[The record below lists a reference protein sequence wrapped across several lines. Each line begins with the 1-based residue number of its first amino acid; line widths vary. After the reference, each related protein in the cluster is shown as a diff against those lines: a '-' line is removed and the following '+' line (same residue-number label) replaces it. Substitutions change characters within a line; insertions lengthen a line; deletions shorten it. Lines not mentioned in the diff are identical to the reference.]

1 MPPIGPETKTN
12 SSSGRPSLPQLVL
25 AFLKIGAIAFGG
37 GMAIIAMMEREVVR
51 HRRWLSAEEFLHGVG
66 LGQVLGPFAVNT
78 AFFTGYRLQGPV
90 GALLSMGAFVAPSMV
105 LVLMLSWLY
114 FTYHAI
120 PALQGALL
128 GAGPVVI
135 ALVISAAW
143 SVGRKA
149 VQTFPAVA
157 LATAGLLGA
166 LYGINAVYILVGAG
180 VAGVLL
186 GKKRIAK
193 PGSPPGSGVSA
204 DPPPRTGRQGL
215 SGYAGMLLARGLP
228 ATGVSL
234 VVLGFTF
241 LKVGLIFFGG
251 GYVLVPLL
259 YQRLVAELA
268 WLSPQEFLDGVV
280 ISNLT
285 PGPISVLATFVG
297 YKFQGVT
304 GALVATVALYLPA
317 TALMFVL
324 CYGYGRLREGVYFQ
338 DFLAGVTP
346 ALVGL
351 ILSAAVLLG
360 RGTLVSWQAAL
371 LAMLACVLLVRNWPP
386 AVVLAIGALLGVL
399 KLLA

>member
-1 MPPIGPETKTN
+1 
-12 SSSGRPSLPQLVL
+12 
-25 AFLKIGAIAFGG
+25 
-37 GMAIIAMMEREVVR
+37 
-51 HRRWLSAEEFLHGVG
+51 
-66 LGQVLGPFAVNT
+66 
-78 AFFTGYRLQGPV
+78 
-90 GALLSMGAFVAPSMV
+90 
-105 LVLMLSWLY
+105 MLSWLY

-166 LYGINAVYILVGAG
+166 LYEINAVYILIGAG
-180 VAGVLL
+180 VAGILV

-193 PGSPPGSGVSA
+193 PGSPPSPGVSS
-204 DPPPRTGRQGL
+204 DSPLRTGRQGI
-215 SGYAGMLLARGLP
+215 SGYAGMLLAPSFP
-228 ATGVSL
+228 AAGVSL

-259 YQRLVAELA
+259 YQRLVTELA

-297 YKFQGVT
+297 YRFQGVA

-324 CYGYGRLREGVYFQ
+324 CYGYGRLRGGVHFQ

-346 ALVGL
+346 TLVGL

-360 RGTLVSWQAAL
+360 RGTLVSWPAAL

>member
-1 MPPIGPETKTN
+1 M
-12 SSSGRPSLPQLVL
+12 
-25 AFLKIGAIAFGG
+25 
-37 GMAIIAMMEREVVR
+37 
-51 HRRWLSAEEFLHGVG
+51 
-66 LGQVLGPFAVNT
+66 
-78 AFFTGYRLQGPV
+78 
-90 GALLSMGAFVAPSMV
+90 
-105 LVLMLSWLY
+105 
-114 FTYHAI
+114 
-120 PALQGALL
+120 
-128 GAGPVVI
+128 
-135 ALVISAAW
+135 
-143 SVGRKA
+143 
-149 VQTFPAVA
+149 QTFPAVA

-166 LYGINAVYILVGAG
+166 LYEISAVYILVGAG
-180 VAGVLL
+180 VAGILL

-193 PGSPPGSGVSA
+193 PGSPPGSGVKA
-204 DPPPRTGRQGL
+204 DPPPRIGRQGL
-215 SGYAGMLLARGLP
+215 SGYAGMLLAPGLP
-228 ATGVSL
+228 AAGVSL

-259 YQRLVAELA
+259 YQRLVTELA

-297 YKFQGVT
+297 YRFQGVA

-324 CYGYGRLREGVYFQ
+324 CYGYGRLKGGAHFQ

-360 RGTLVSWQAAL
+360 RGTLVSWPAAL

-386 AVVLAIGALLGVL
+386 AIVLAIGALLGVL